1 MITPT
6 KPIRL
11 TLLAT
16 LIALQCGGGAWAQ
29 GFNPFSPLV
38 PPTPSPAPLRA
49 APAPVATPSGA
60 GLSGAIAPQ
69 APEPV
74 QAPGAT
80 SASPSAVP
88 PASPAVATP
97 AASVPV
103 VVPQPTAS
111 LRFDNADIYDV
122 IQVVL
127 GEVLK
132 LDYVVDPAVQG
143 KVTLRS
149 TSAVQTTDLI
159 GVLETALA
167 QVGVSM
173 VRSGTGYK
181 IMRDVQAAR
190 EPLPEKGTGE
200 SSPVMRVIPLRF
212 VQAAQVSATLKPFAS
227 AGGSIVPDPTG
238 KYLLVVD
245 RSAVVDRLVALAET
259 LDNEFLRDIHVRL
272 LRPKHGDPVEI
283 AKELEAL
290 LKTSGLFNLP
300 NTDTAKAFFL
310 PVPRLGAL
318 MAASASPVMLQAI
331 DKWFAMLD
339 SVPATDA
346 DAMVHVYRVSNGNA
360 QHLTD
365 ILQQVVNGQASS
377 SSGAQPASQRSS
389 ALSSQATSSQSAPG
403 AAPTSAASQS
413 ASFGL
418 NTSANSGGGT
428 ISRGTVP
435 SAGGGSGNS
444 PTGFAGSV
452 AIIPDEVTNT
462 IIVKASAADFA
473 RIQNVLKK
481 IDTPARQ
488 VLIQVMVAEVTL
500 NDTLQYGVEWWLKSN
515 ASSGGKSWTARAGLE
530 GLIKA
535 PTSPGVV
542 SGVGTGFNYA
552 LFNSSSQIVGLLNLL
567 GNDTKVNLL
576 SAPHVLTTDG
586 KVARVEIGNDEPV
599 VTQTV
604 QTPSTSLGTLTT
616 SNSVQYRPTG
626 IILEVKPTIS
636 ASGVVSLSVAQE
648 VSNRAGSVS
657 VGGSEYPNFSKRRV
671 STDVAVQDGKTILIA
686 GLIEDK
692 GDVTS
697 AGLPTL
703 KDIPLFGALFGTNKT
718 VKNKTE
724 LLITITP
731 HIVTSTQDADRLK
744 SDFMDSVRELGTL
757 IRSRPG
763 V

>member
-1 MITPT
+1 M
-6 KPIRL
+6 R
-11 TLLAT
+11 AS
-16 LIALQCGGGAWAQ
+16 AL
-29 GFNPFSPLV
+29 P
-38 PPTPSPAPLRA
+38 
-49 APAPVATPSGA
+49 
-60 GLSGAIAPQ
+60 
-69 APEPV
+69 
-74 QAPGAT
+74 
-80 SASPSAVP
+80 SASLPVTP
-88 PASPAVATP
+88 PASPVVTP
-97 AASVPV
+97 PV
-103 VVPQPTAS
+103 VPSIMGASQPTTS

-173 VRSGTGYK
+173 VRSGAGYK

-200 SSPVMRVIPLRF
+200 SSPVMRLIPLRF

-227 AGGSIVPDPTG
+227 AGGAIVPDPTG

-272 LRPKHGDPVEI
+272 LRPKHGDPAEI
-283 AKELEAL
+283 SKELEAL

-318 MAASASPVMLQAI
+318 MVASASPVMLQAI

-365 ILQQVVNGQASS
+365 ILQQVVNGQANSS
-377 SSGAQPASQRSS
+377 FGAQSVNQRPATP
-389 ALSSQATSSQSAPG
+389 SSQVASAAQSTTGASPVSAGQSAN
-403 AAPTSAASQS
+403 
-413 ASFGL
+413 FGL
-418 NTSANSGGGT
+418 TTSNNSGGGT

-435 SAGGGSGNS
+435 TGSGGTSS
-444 PTGFAGSV
+444 PSGFAGPV
-452 AIIPDEVTNT
+452 AIIPDEITNT
-462 IIVKASAADFA
+462 IIVKASGADFA

-515 ASSGGKSWTARAGLE
+515 VSSGGKSWTARAGLE

-604 QTPSTSLGTLTT
+604 QTPSTNLGTLTT

-626 IILEVKPTIS
+626 IILEVKPSIS

-671 STDVAVQDGKTILIA
+671 STDVAVEDGKTILIA

-718 VKNKTE
+718 VKAKTE

-731 HIVTSTQDADRLK
+731 HIVTSTQDAERLK
-744 SDFMDSVRELGTL
+744 ADFMESVKELGTL
-757 IRSRPG
+757 VRSRPG